1 MFSVKYVSHK
11 KKKNLNKKLKRKK
24 GEISCLHVYMYTNE
38 KFVYM
43 LKITMFRGTNILN
56 ADPVVFDYNI
66 FINIIFQLYEKITQY
81 ESI

>member
-1 MFSVKYVSHK
+1 
-11 KKKNLNKKLKRKK
+11 
-24 GEISCLHVYMYTNE
+24 
-38 KFVYM
+38 
-43 LKITMFRGTNILN
+43 MFRGTNILN